1 MVRRPPI
8 STLTDTLVPYTTLF
22 RSCAGTAGGGDTL
35 GVQCAG
41 EGDAPGADRRF
52 DEHLLED
59 VALRPTAAEHLPPV
73 SYRQHQVDRA
83 AECAVAP
90 GHDRLGQRHA
100 DLSHEW
106 RDRTLPAFGV
116 VAHLRD
122 RTRVVSGESVSVRV
136 DIGGGR
142 TVKKKKHTQ

>member
-52 DEHLLED
+52 YEHLLED
-59 VALRPTAAEHLPPV
+59 VALRPAAAEHLPPV
-73 SYRQHQVDRA
+73 TYRQHQVDRA
-83 AECAVAP
+83 AARAVAP
-90 GHDRLGQRHA
+90 GRERPGQRPAAPSHDR
-100 DLSHEW
+100 
-106 RDRTLPAFGV
+106 RTRAVSAHGG
-116 VAHLRD
+116 VAHPGPHPQYGRATCGE
-122 RTRVVSGESVSVRV
+122 REVQYGKAPVV
-136 DIGGGR
+136 D
-142 TVKKKKHTQ
+142 